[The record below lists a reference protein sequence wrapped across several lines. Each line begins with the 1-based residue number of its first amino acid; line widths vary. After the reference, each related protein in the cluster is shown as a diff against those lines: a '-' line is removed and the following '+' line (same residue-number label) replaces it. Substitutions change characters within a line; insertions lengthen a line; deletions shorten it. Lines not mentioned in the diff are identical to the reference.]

1 MILQGDSGSKL
12 SSGPITA
19 SGYSGK
25 VYFCYPAGY
34 RNIGSVHG
42 GLSVLLAKFV
52 KLGGFEKK
60 VFWVTRFECIWSGKV
75 LSVNAYFST

>member
-1 MILQGDSGSKL
+1 MILRGDSGSKL

-25 VYFCYPAGY
+25 VYFCYTAGY
-34 RNIGSVHG
+34 RNIGSVDG

-52 KLGGFEKK
+52 KLGSPWARPDFLTTSREK
-60 VFWVTRFECIWSGKV
+60 
-75 LSVNAYFST
+75 